1 MSCRID
7 GLDVVLKNVDKLKNN
22 IVKEMNTR
30 VAVAGMVAED
40 YIRQKANLTDHSY
53 EDLQIAG
60 FPYSKK
66 NPANSGVHDD
76 DSQLH
81 IQSGKLSS
89 NIERVDN
96 LGSIKSTVAVG
107 VSPSKVD
114 YISDVLF
121 GAPKARPR
129 PFIQHGWLDAQGDIE
144 DVLRGGK

>member
-30 VAVAGMVAED
+30 VCVAGRVAED

-66 NPANSGVHDD
+66 YPANSGVHDD
-76 DSQLH
+76 DSQIH

-96 LGSIKSTVAVG
+96 LGSVKSTVAVG

-129 PFIQHGWLDAQGDIE
+129 PFIQHGWLDAQGNIE